1 MEILLD
7 IEDEYHRKG
16 NFERVY
22 PELPL
27 LASYE
32 KFFEVKRY
40 QNSLVSA
47 YMLASREI

>member
-1 MEILLD
+1 VEILLD

-47 YMLASREI
+47 YMQASREI